1 MKRKLLVIL
10 LAVILITGLLT
21 FSALAEVSSPTTLGA
36 PEHFGVS
43 HYSGSYVKF
52 AFGAPKDL
60 RTYIEK
66 RAADDPENK
75 QTFSAYF
82 QVDYKIDNGS
92 WHHTSEWDSP
102 STVPDK
108 IDDLYF
114 SFRSGKDY
122 IGSDSYSLTSLFP
135 EDESLKAFTGW
146 DYLEN
151 HSITFRARFAHSFD
165 YGKTYIMSPW
175 SKEFTL
181 SANIKADYN
190 KLINNAPSLISADL
204 KATASGEPYFDIQLA
219 ELPGDVGDLHSMSGS
234 FVRTEVWMRRAGDK
248 EFKYI
253 EYEWANKEVLNIEA
267 SDYFTVD
274 NLNQSYDE
282 ESYEIKVRY
291 ALDLRKYKQSGY
303 ASSSSTVDIYSPFS
317 NVISHNMPAWSN
329 ASSWATEELKKADK
343 QGLIP
348 DILKG
353 ADLTKPITRKE
364 FAAVSVKLYEKM
376 SGITTTPV
384 KINPFK
390 DTNDQEVL
398 KAYNVG
404 ITAGV
409 AADKFAP
416 DELLNR
422 EQAATM
428 LTRVFK
434 KAFVK
439 GWTLN
444 ADGSFTFNYTAPPKF
459 KDDVKISDWAKPSV
473 YFMVTHGIISGVGDN
488 NFAPRATTS
497 AEQAA
502 NYASA
507 TREQALAIS
516 VRMTEKLDS
525 TNSSE
530 VVPVETQPE
539 ESEKPP
545 QNQGNST
552 EQSQESS
559 NTIVGIWQTGSMTGH
574 EYNAMS
580 GTFRYNSGLGQRY
593 NFKDDGT
600 YTSSIVAGYGS
611 MISITGNYTVTED
624 KITFS
629 NQKGKVSSDYG
640 DTWKEGNLL
649 KDETYYYAFDNSD
662 SETYLLI
669 GLEDALPPLDIETNA
684 ASYFLMDE

>member
-1 MKRKLLVIL
+1 MDYKKLYQIKYIFLVLIAGVIGYLVAIPFGDFFSSSVVMYCGNGTDEWMKWVFPKTSRQRPVPSIHPGPLSAISFQV
-10 LAVILITGLLT
+10 
-21 FSALAEVSSPTTLGA
+21 ALAKQGKISLEKNAYLAEQIIPVTVTDITHEMEKAEAYVSIFKKGA
-36 PEHFGVS
+36 AHDEYGTFK
-43 HYSGSYVKF
+43 YVK
-52 AFGAPKDL
+52 AGNSVVELEAPNL
-60 RTYIEK
+60 NGEFEMRLY
-66 RAADDPENK
+66 
-75 QTFSAYF
+75 S
-82 QVDYKIDNGS
+82 IDHNY
-92 WHHTSEWDSP
+92 T
-102 STVPDK
+102 
-108 IDDLYF
+108 
-114 SFRSGKDY
+114 
-122 IGSDSYSLTSLFP
+122 
-135 EDESLKAFTGW
+135 DESFV
-146 DYLEN
+146 
-151 HSITFRARFAHSFD
+151 
-165 YGKTYIMSPW
+165 MSVP
-175 SKEFTL
+175 FTL
-181 SANIKADYN
+181 SGAVDYN
-190 KLINNAPSLISADL
+190 
-204 KATASGEPYFDIQLA
+204 AS
-219 ELPGDVGDLHSMSGS
+219 
-234 FVRTEVWMRRAGDK
+234 
-248 EFKYI
+248 
-253 EYEWANKEVLNIEA
+253 EWAK
-267 SDYFTVD
+267 T
-274 NLNQSYDE
+274 
-282 ESYEIKVRY
+282 EI
-291 ALDLRKYKQSGY
+291 
-303 ASSSSTVDIYSPFS
+303 
-317 NVISHNMPAWSN
+317 
-329 ASSWATEELKKADK
+329 KKADEM
-343 QGLIP
+343 GLIP
-348 DILKG
+348 DSLRS
-353 ADLTKPITRKE
+353 ADLTKPITRAE

>member
-1 MKRKLLVIL
+1 LVLIAGVIGYLVAIPFGDFFSSSVVMYCGNGTDEWMKWVFPKTSRQRPVPSIHPGPLSAISFQV
-10 LAVILITGLLT
+10 
-21 FSALAEVSSPTTLGA
+21 ALAKQGKISLEKNAYLAEQIIPVTVTDITHEMEKAEAYVSIFKKGA
-36 PEHFGVS
+36 AHDEYGTFK
-43 HYSGSYVKF
+43 YVK
-52 AFGAPKDL
+52 AGNSVVELEAPNL
-60 RTYIEK
+60 NGEFEMRLY
-66 RAADDPENK
+66 
-75 QTFSAYF
+75 S
-82 QVDYKIDNGS
+82 IDHNY
-92 WHHTSEWDSP
+92 T
-102 STVPDK
+102 
-108 IDDLYF
+108 
-114 SFRSGKDY
+114 
-122 IGSDSYSLTSLFP
+122 
-135 EDESLKAFTGW
+135 DESFV
-146 DYLEN
+146 
-151 HSITFRARFAHSFD
+151 
-165 YGKTYIMSPW
+165 MSVP
-175 SKEFTL
+175 FTL
-181 SANIKADYN
+181 SGAVDYN
-190 KLINNAPSLISADL
+190 
-204 KATASGEPYFDIQLA
+204 AS
-219 ELPGDVGDLHSMSGS
+219 
-234 FVRTEVWMRRAGDK
+234 
-248 EFKYI
+248 
-253 EYEWANKEVLNIEA
+253 EWAK
-267 SDYFTVD
+267 T
-274 NLNQSYDE
+274 
-282 ESYEIKVRY
+282 EI
-291 ALDLRKYKQSGY
+291 
-303 ASSSSTVDIYSPFS
+303 
-317 NVISHNMPAWSN
+317 
-329 ASSWATEELKKADK
+329 KKADEM
-343 QGLIP
+343 GLIP
-348 DILKG
+348 DSLRS
-353 ADLTKPITRKE
+353 ADLTKPITRAE

>member
-1 MKRKLLVIL
+1 LEKN
-10 LAVILITGLLT
+10 AY
-21 FSALAEVSSPTTLGA
+21 LAEQIIPVTVTDITHEMEKAEAYVSIFKKGA
-36 PEHFGVS
+36 AHDEYGTFK
-43 HYSGSYVKF
+43 YVK
-52 AFGAPKDL
+52 AGNSVVELEAPNL
-60 RTYIEK
+60 NGEFEMRLY
-66 RAADDPENK
+66 
-75 QTFSAYF
+75 S
-82 QVDYKIDNGS
+82 IDHNY
-92 WHHTSEWDSP
+92 T
-102 STVPDK
+102 
-108 IDDLYF
+108 
-114 SFRSGKDY
+114 
-122 IGSDSYSLTSLFP
+122 
-135 EDESLKAFTGW
+135 DESFV
-146 DYLEN
+146 
-151 HSITFRARFAHSFD
+151 
-165 YGKTYIMSPW
+165 MSVP
-175 SKEFTL
+175 FTL
-181 SANIKADYN
+181 SGAVDYN
-190 KLINNAPSLISADL
+190 
-204 KATASGEPYFDIQLA
+204 AS
-219 ELPGDVGDLHSMSGS
+219 
-234 FVRTEVWMRRAGDK
+234 
-248 EFKYI
+248 
-253 EYEWANKEVLNIEA
+253 EWAK
-267 SDYFTVD
+267 T
-274 NLNQSYDE
+274 
-282 ESYEIKVRY
+282 EI
-291 ALDLRKYKQSGY
+291 
-303 ASSSSTVDIYSPFS
+303 
-317 NVISHNMPAWSN
+317 
-329 ASSWATEELKKADK
+329 KKADEM
-343 QGLIP
+343 GLIP
-348 DILKG
+348 DSLRS
-353 ADLTKPITRKE
+353 ADLTKPITRAE

>member
-1 MKRKLLVIL
+1 MGGLFMRKLVLVLMLVLMCLTQTVFAESIAISL
-10 LAVILITGLLT
+10 NDTLFAPNEEIIVEVSGITEQMVKDEAYVSIYKEGAAHDDYMSWHRPTAGTSKLKFVAPSEPGYYEMRLYRIDHEYT
-21 FSALAEVSSPTTLGA
+21 DESFVTSISFQVALAKQGKISLEKNAYLAEQIIPVTVTDITHEMEKAEAYVSIFKKGA
-36 PEHFGVS
+36 AHDEYGTFK
-43 HYSGSYVKF
+43 YVK
-52 AFGAPKDL
+52 AGNSVVELEAPNL
-60 RTYIEK
+60 NGEFEMRLY
-66 RAADDPENK
+66 
-75 QTFSAYF
+75 S
-82 QVDYKIDNGS
+82 IDHNY
-92 WHHTSEWDSP
+92 T
-102 STVPDK
+102 
-108 IDDLYF
+108 
-114 SFRSGKDY
+114 
-122 IGSDSYSLTSLFP
+122 
-135 EDESLKAFTGW
+135 DESFV
-146 DYLEN
+146 
-151 HSITFRARFAHSFD
+151 
-165 YGKTYIMSPW
+165 MSVH
-175 SKEFTL
+175 FTL
-181 SANIKADYN
+181 SGAVDYN
-190 KLINNAPSLISADL
+190 
-204 KATASGEPYFDIQLA
+204 AS
-219 ELPGDVGDLHSMSGS
+219 
-234 FVRTEVWMRRAGDK
+234 
-248 EFKYI
+248 
-253 EYEWANKEVLNIEA
+253 EWAK
-267 SDYFTVD
+267 T
-274 NLNQSYDE
+274 
-282 ESYEIKVRY
+282 EI
-291 ALDLRKYKQSGY
+291 
-303 ASSSSTVDIYSPFS
+303 
-317 NVISHNMPAWSN
+317 
-329 ASSWATEELKKADK
+329 KKADEM
-343 QGLIP
+343 GLIP
-348 DILKG
+348 DSLRS
-353 ADLTKPITRKE
+353 ADLTKPITRAE

-384 KINPFK
+384 KINPFN

>member
-1 MKRKLLVIL
+1 AGNSVVEL
-10 LAVILITGLLT
+10 
-21 FSALAEVSSPTTLGA
+21 EA
-36 PEHFGVS
+36 PNLNGEFEMRL
-43 HYSGSYVKF
+43 YS
-52 AFGAPKDL
+52 
-60 RTYIEK
+60 
-66 RAADDPENK
+66 
-75 QTFSAYF
+75 
-82 QVDYKIDNGS
+82 IDHNY
-92 WHHTSEWDSP
+92 T
-102 STVPDK
+102 
-108 IDDLYF
+108 
-114 SFRSGKDY
+114 
-122 IGSDSYSLTSLFP
+122 
-135 EDESLKAFTGW
+135 DESFV
-146 DYLEN
+146 
-151 HSITFRARFAHSFD
+151 
-165 YGKTYIMSPW
+165 MSVP
-175 SKEFTL
+175 FTL
-181 SANIKADYN
+181 SGAVDYN
-190 KLINNAPSLISADL
+190 
-204 KATASGEPYFDIQLA
+204 AS
-219 ELPGDVGDLHSMSGS
+219 
-234 FVRTEVWMRRAGDK
+234 
-248 EFKYI
+248 
-253 EYEWANKEVLNIEA
+253 EWAK
-267 SDYFTVD
+267 T
-274 NLNQSYDE
+274 
-282 ESYEIKVRY
+282 EI
-291 ALDLRKYKQSGY
+291 
-303 ASSSSTVDIYSPFS
+303 
-317 NVISHNMPAWSN
+317 
-329 ASSWATEELKKADK
+329 KKADEM
-343 QGLIP
+343 GLIP
-348 DILKG
+348 DSLRS
-353 ADLTKPITRKE
+353 ADLTKPITRAE

-384 KINPFK
+384 KINPFN

-624 KITFS
+624 QITFS

>member
-1 MKRKLLVIL
+1 MRKPVLVLMLVLMCLTQTVFAESIAISL
-10 LAVILITGLLT
+10 NDTLFAPNEEIIVEVSGITEQMVKDEAYVSIYKEGAAHDDYMSWHRPTAGTSKLKFVAPSEPGYYEMRLYRIDHEYT
-21 FSALAEVSSPTTLGA
+21 DESFVTSISFQVALAKQGKISLEKNAYLAEQIIPVTVTDITHEMEKAEAYVSIFKKGA
-36 PEHFGVS
+36 AHDEYGTFK
-43 HYSGSYVKF
+43 YVK
-52 AFGAPKDL
+52 AGNSVVELEAPNL
-60 RTYIEK
+60 NGEFEMRLY
-66 RAADDPENK
+66 
-75 QTFSAYF
+75 S
-82 QVDYKIDNGS
+82 IDHNY
-92 WHHTSEWDSP
+92 T
-102 STVPDK
+102 
-108 IDDLYF
+108 
-114 SFRSGKDY
+114 
-122 IGSDSYSLTSLFP
+122 
-135 EDESLKAFTGW
+135 DESFV
-146 DYLEN
+146 
-151 HSITFRARFAHSFD
+151 
-165 YGKTYIMSPW
+165 MSVP
-175 SKEFTL
+175 FTL
-181 SANIKADYN
+181 SGAVDYN
-190 KLINNAPSLISADL
+190 
-204 KATASGEPYFDIQLA
+204 AS
-219 ELPGDVGDLHSMSGS
+219 
-234 FVRTEVWMRRAGDK
+234 
-248 EFKYI
+248 
-253 EYEWANKEVLNIEA
+253 EWAK
-267 SDYFTVD
+267 T
-274 NLNQSYDE
+274 
-282 ESYEIKVRY
+282 EI
-291 ALDLRKYKQSGY
+291 
-303 ASSSSTVDIYSPFS
+303 
-317 NVISHNMPAWSN
+317 
-329 ASSWATEELKKADK
+329 KKADEM
-343 QGLIP
+343 GLIP
-348 DILKG
+348 DSLRS
-353 ADLTKPITRKE
+353 ADLTKPITRAE

-624 KITFS
+624 QITFS

>member
-1 MKRKLLVIL
+1 MDYKKLYQIKYIFLVLIAGVIGYLVAIPFGDFFSSSVVMYCGNGTDEWMKWVFPKTSRQRPVPSIHPGPLSAISFQV
-10 LAVILITGLLT
+10 
-21 FSALAEVSSPTTLGA
+21 ALAKQGKISLEKNAYLAEQIIPVTVTDITHEMEKAEAYVSIFKKGA
-36 PEHFGVS
+36 AHDEYGTFK
-43 HYSGSYVKF
+43 YVK
-52 AFGAPKDL
+52 AGNSVVELEAPNL
-60 RTYIEK
+60 NGEFEMRLY
-66 RAADDPENK
+66 
-75 QTFSAYF
+75 S
-82 QVDYKIDNGS
+82 IDHNY
-92 WHHTSEWDSP
+92 T
-102 STVPDK
+102 
-108 IDDLYF
+108 
-114 SFRSGKDY
+114 
-122 IGSDSYSLTSLFP
+122 
-135 EDESLKAFTGW
+135 DESFV
-146 DYLEN
+146 
-151 HSITFRARFAHSFD
+151 
-165 YGKTYIMSPW
+165 MSVP
-175 SKEFTL
+175 FTL
-181 SANIKADYN
+181 SGAVDYN
-190 KLINNAPSLISADL
+190 
-204 KATASGEPYFDIQLA
+204 AS
-219 ELPGDVGDLHSMSGS
+219 
-234 FVRTEVWMRRAGDK
+234 
-248 EFKYI
+248 
-253 EYEWANKEVLNIEA
+253 EWAK
-267 SDYFTVD
+267 T
-274 NLNQSYDE
+274 
-282 ESYEIKVRY
+282 EI
-291 ALDLRKYKQSGY
+291 
-303 ASSSSTVDIYSPFS
+303 
-317 NVISHNMPAWSN
+317 
-329 ASSWATEELKKADK
+329 KKADEM
-343 QGLIP
+343 GLIP
-348 DILKG
+348 DSLRS
-353 ADLTKPITRKE
+353 ADLTKPITRAE

-624 KITFS
+624 QITFS